1 MKIIQLFKLHYE
13 KIILSLVLAGLA
25 AAVWIL
31 YQESMSEE
39 QSNAKY
45 IVNVGRRKVK
55 GVKPVDLSS
64 YQAALKLIQ
73 SPPALMLSGGHNVFN
88 PVKWQR
94 RPDGTL
100 IKIQTGKEVG
110 PDAMTIARMAP
121 LYFIISLDRVASP
134 GYVFGVTQ
142 EAADKAVD
150 RRKKPRFTTLNATN
164 NEFFTLR
171 EVKGP
176 AEDPTDLVLEL
187 NDTKERVVV
196 AKGKDF
202 KRPAGFEVDL
212 KYPVENKSF
221 TNLRLGSSLT
231 IASDVYNIV
240 AINENEVVL
249 SARLNDKRYT
259 IRQIANR

>member
-55 GVKPVDLSS
+55 GVKPVDLSG
-64 YQAALKLIQ
+64 YQAALKLVQ
-73 SPPALMLSGGHNVFN
+73 SPPALILSGGQNVFN

-110 PDAMTIARMAP
+110 PDAMTVARMAP
-121 LYFIISLDRVASP
+121 LYFIISLDRVAGA
-134 GYVFGVTQ
+134 GYFFGVTQ
-142 EAADKAVD
+142 EAAEKPIF
-150 RRKKPRFTTLNATN
+150 RKKRSIFATLNAT

-176 AEDPTDLVLEL
+176 PEDPTDLVLEL
-187 NDTKERVVV
+187 NDTKERVIV

-212 KYPVENKSF
+212 KYPVENKTF

-231 IASDVYNIV
+231 IAGDVYNIV

-259 IRQIANR
+259 IRQIAK